1 MPPNRGDPKTGLKT
15 AIRTALFTALFIEKG
30 RLHYVNN
37 VLRIYRKRADEIS
50 KVSPELDRS

>member
-30 RLHYVNN
+30 RLHYENN
-37 VLRIYRKRADEIS
+37 VFIEKGPTKL